1 MFKKILVP
9 IDVDYSKTAAA
20 VYHRAAALARC
31 SGAELRLVTV
41 IPGFGMPIVA
51 AHVTEAVRKEAE
63 KNVHAAMERF
73 IAENC
78 QETVTHEIRAGKNWE
93 EIIASAGD
101 WGADLIVV
109 HHNRRSPINEVFSR
123 SCAERVVDHA
133 SCSVL
138 RLRGVHGDS

>member
-20 VYHRAAALARC
+20 VYHQAAALARC
-31 SGAELRLVTV
+31 TGAELRLITV

-51 AHVTEAVRKEAE
+51 AHFTEAMRKAAE
-63 KNVHAAMERF
+63 ENVHAAMEQF

-78 QETVTHEIRAGKNWE
+78 EKTVAHEIRVGKNWQ
-93 EIIASAGD
+93 EIVAAAGD

-123 SCAERVVDHA
+123 SCAERVAEHA

-138 RLRGVHGDS
+138 RLRNVHGD